1 MTQFLIEGNGWPAGR
16 NTRVEV
22 GGQLTLQLPGQ
33 LLEKM
38 FMGGKRIKTLL
49 IKGTY
54 CVCKGNS
61 PLESELLKGVESI
74 FISLPNFKS

>member
-33 LLEKM
+33 LLEKKM
-38 FMGGKRIKTLL
+38 YRGGKRIRTLL
-49 IKGTY
+49 IKGIVFAKEIAFRKVNY
-54 CVCKGNS
+54 Y
-61 PLESELLKGVESI
+61 
-74 FISLPNFKS
+74 